1 MAHKKGLPA
10 RATVAIPPPSG
21 WGLSGTAAR
30 SSRPARSWS
39 ASAVPNSIPASTSGV
54 AAMTP
59 CSPRRPGRSSSASNA
74 DVRR

>member
-1 MAHKKGLPA
+1 MAHKKGASSSRNGRDSAAQRL
-10 RATVAIPPPSG
+10 
-21 WGLSGTAAR
+21 GLSGTAAR